1 MLKEFSVL
9 GLDPNNSC
17 PTALAP
23 MQDVTGLGFM
33 RTISRRG
40 PPDLFFTEYFRVHAH
55 STLNGEILCSITKNP
70 TGVPVF
76 AQLIGENLEDMGRT
90 VEELQKYPIAG
101 IDLNLGCPA
110 PRVYK
115 KNVGGGLL
123 RTPQKIDCL
132 LAHLRQKVKGN
143 LTVKMRI
150 GFEDDRHFYD
160 ILDLLVTHRIN
171 LLSLHVRTVKGGYN
185 SAPQYEYVTE
195 ARKKLINTCPVLL
208 NGSISNAAEGFK
220 IHRKFNSSGIMIGRA
235 AIANPWIFRQFRE
248 IRNGLTPFSPT
259 LGDLHEYLIELFE
272 EIIKPEMKEE
282 KMVARIKKFL
292 NFVGLSLNGK
302 ESFLNDMRRAVFK
315 DELFLIFYEHLL
327 KNGKSQQAIPY
338 GC

>member
-1 MLKEFSVL
+1 MLREFSGL
-9 GLDPNNSC
+9 GLDPENRC
-17 PTALAP
+17 PSALAP

-33 RTISRRG
+33 RTIARRG
-40 PPDLFFTEYFRVHAH
+40 PPDFFFTEFFRVHAH
-55 STLNGEILCSITKNP
+55 SKLDEEILDSITKNP
-70 TGVPVF
+70 TEVPVF

-101 IDLNLGCPA
+101 IDLNFGCPA

-123 RTPQKIDCL
+123 RTPKKIDCL

-150 GFEDDRHFYD
+150 GFEDDRHFYE
-160 ILDLLVTHRIN
+160 ILDLLAIHRIN

-185 SAPQYEYVTE
+185 TAPQYQYVTE
-195 ARKKLINTCPVLL
+195 AQKKLKNTCPVLL
-208 NGSISNAAEGFK
+208 NGSISNALEGFR
-220 IHRKFNSSGIMIGRA
+220 IHKKFKSSGIMIGRA
-235 AIANPWIFRQFRE
+235 AIANPWIFRQLRE

-272 EIIKPEMKEE
+272 EIKKPEMKEE

-292 NFVGLSLNGK
+292 NFVGLSLKGK
-302 ESFLNDMRRAVFK
+302 ESFLNEMRRAVFK
-315 DELFLIFYEHLL
+315 DELFSIFSRHLL
-327 KNGKSQQAIPY
+327 NNGNSEQAIPY
-338 GC
+338 A